1 MAGKKGMTH
10 YSITTKEEAIRLF
23 LDEGI
28 TYREI
33 ATRLKIRDAER
44 IRKWVK
50 QYRKE
55 GIAAFTKPQGRPKKV
70 EDEKAYVAR
79 LEMENKLLKKL
90 QSELREVMLA
100 KRDIGQSA
108 TIKKN
113 TR

>member
-10 YSITTKEEAIRLF
+10 YKMTTKEEAVYLF
-23 LDEGI
+23 LEEGV

-33 ATRLKIRDAER
+33 AKRMNIRDAER
-44 IRKWVK
+44 IRMWVK

-55 GIAAFTKPQGRPKKV
+55 GVAAFTKPQGRPKKV

-79 LEMENKLLKKL
+79 LEMENNLLKKL

-100 KRDIGQSA
+100 KRDTGQSV